1 VPQPYSH
8 EFRENILGIA
18 RDREHNVTNR
28 ADRERLGCSQDD
40 VEAMVGV
47 LQSIAGLGLAESES
61 RSMRLVLR
69 QLCAKRRQTRPRSR
83 AESR

>member
-1 VPQPYSH
+1 MPQPYSH

-47 LQSIAGLGLAESES
+47 LQSIAGLGLARVGIALNAAGSAAIV
-61 RSMRLVLR
+61 R
-69 QLCAKRRQTRPRSR
+69 KT
-83 AESR
+83 